1 MRSCFDFN
9 THAFWHCVRVH
20 LFPSPPVPDPSPTY
34 SCLPYFRCQ
43 SFYFMTSLVIVSD
56 RSFHELIELRFL
68 VARIRVHIRTTRSLF
83 RSWWMLST
91 CSIFITYLIVT
102 REHHFPLRLWT
113 RFAQTAC
120 SAHGCYVSYGSRE
133 SRLKWTLNRLQRAQW
148 RNDKNV
154 DRQDSVPERNFTAYR
169 EAI

>member
-1 MRSCFDFN
+1 MRSCLDFN
-9 THAFWHCVRVH
+9 THAFGHCVRSH
-20 LFPSPPVPDPSPTY
+20 LFPSPPLPDPSPTY

-56 RSFHELIELRFL
+56 RSFHEVIELRFL
-68 VARIRVHIRTTRSLF
+68 VVRIRVHIRTTRSLF

-102 REHHFPLRLWT
+102 REHHFPLRLCT

-120 SAHGCYVSYGSRE
+120 SAKRMLRTVQLWQQGV
-133 SRLKWTLNRLQRAQW
+133 KIKMDIKRAQW
-148 RNDKNV
+148 RNEKNV
-154 DRQDSVPERNFTAYR
+154 DRQDSVPERNFTA
-169 EAI
+169 